1 MFETD
6 IDKKGEYFSQNC
18 SSSETERFWPHGTR
32 LGAVAGRP
40 FVFEK
45 AARQATA
52 ILPFLTNI
60 KLSQFMLFPVT
71 VAVQPRQV

>member
-1 MFETD
+1 
-6 IDKKGEYFSQNC
+6 
-18 SSSETERFWPHGTR
+18 

-40 FVFEK
+40 IVFEK
-45 AARQATA
+45 AATQATA